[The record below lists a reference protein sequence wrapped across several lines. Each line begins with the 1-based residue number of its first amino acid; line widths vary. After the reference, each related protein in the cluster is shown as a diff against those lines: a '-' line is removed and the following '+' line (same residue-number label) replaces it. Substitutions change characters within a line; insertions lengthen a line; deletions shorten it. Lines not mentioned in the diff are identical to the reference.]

1 MKDGLYGI
9 NMLQLLFGVKNAKEL
24 SERLESCTDEKYP
37 RVEKLMEEVRVNP
50 ELKRQCSR
58 WKGQAFRFVYLG
70 AFIPSRTY
78 SL

>member
-50 ELKRQCSR
+50 ELKRQ
-58 WKGQAFRFVYLG
+58 
-70 AFIPSRTY
+70 
-78 SL
+78 